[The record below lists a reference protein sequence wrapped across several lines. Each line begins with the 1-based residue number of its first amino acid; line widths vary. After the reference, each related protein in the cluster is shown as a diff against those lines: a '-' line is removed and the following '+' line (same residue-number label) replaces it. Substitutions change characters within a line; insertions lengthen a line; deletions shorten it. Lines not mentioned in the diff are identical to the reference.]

1 MVHINILKKVVCK
14 GRSRHE
20 PPNIFKKSSKQT
32 NKQKKAKYIEL
43 KEKKYCVLDFFTFSA
58 CSLTEMKMRGLLLCF
73 TILQRRNCRDQ
84 GMEEQGKR

>member
-43 KEKKYCVLDFFTFSA
+43 KEKNIAFLIF
-58 CSLTEMKMRGLLLCF
+58 LLFL
-73 TILQRRNCRDQ
+73 LAL
-84 GMEEQGKR
+84 